1 MKPFKLENEEKI
13 KTGYAV
19 PENYFEDF
27 SARVMQ
33 QVSKEEPKIISFF
46 KRRSTWTYTAAALFV
61 MALSIPIYNELNQSK
76 EIDNATIENYLTANS
91 SISDAEL
98 VSLLDEK
105 DIQEMSIELNIEDN
119 TIENELSKSKDLEH
133 YLLN

>member
-1 MKPFKLENEEKI
+1 MKTFKLENEEKI
-13 KTGYAV
+13 KTGYTV

-33 QVSKEEPKIISFF
+33 QVTTEEPKVISFF

-61 MALSIPIYNELNQSK
+61 MALSIPIFNQYNQSK
-76 EIDNATIENYLTANS
+76 EIDNATIENYLTANA

-98 VSLLDEK
+98 ISLLDEK
-105 DIQEMSIELNIEDN
+105 DIQEMNIELNIEDN
-119 TIENELSKSKDLEH
+119 TIENELSKNKDLEQ

>member
-1 MKPFKLENEEKI
+1 MKTFKLENEEKI
-13 KTGYAV
+13 KTGYTV

-27 SARVMQ
+27 SARLMQ
-33 QVSKEEPKIISFF
+33 QVSKEEPIVISFF

-61 MALSIPIYNELNQSK
+61 MALSIPIYNELNKSK
-76 EIDNATIENYLTANS
+76 EIDNATIENYLTANA

-98 VSLLDEK
+98 ISLLDEK
-105 DIQEMSIELNIEDN
+105 DIQEMSIDLKIEDN
-119 TIENELSKSKDLEH
+119 TIENELTKNKDLEQ

>member
-1 MKPFKLENEEKI
+1 MKTFKLENEEKI
-13 KTGYAV
+13 KTGYTV

-33 QVSKEEPKIISFF
+33 HVTAEEPKVISFF

-61 MALSIPIYNELNQSK
+61 MALSIPIFNQYNQSK
-76 EIDNATIENYLTANS
+76 EIDNATIENYLTANA

-98 VSLLDEK
+98 ISLLDEK
-105 DIQEMSIELNIEDN
+105 DIQEMNIELNIEDN
-119 TIENELSKSKDLEH
+119 TIENELSKNKDLEQ

>member
-13 KTGYAV
+13 KTGYTV

-61 MALSIPIYNELNQSK
+61 MALSIPIYDELNQSK

>member
-1 MKPFKLENEEKI
+1 MKTFKLENEEKI
-13 KTGYAV
+13 KTGYTV

-33 QVSKEEPKIISFF
+33 QVSKEEPIVIPFF

-61 MALSIPIYNELNQSK
+61 MALSIPIFNDLNKSK
-76 EIDNATIENYLTANS
+76 EIDNTTIENYLTANA
-91 SISDAEL
+91 SISDSEL
-98 VSLLDEK
+98 ISLLDEK
-105 DIQEMSIELNIEDN
+105 DIQEMSIELDIEDN
-119 TIENELSKSKDLEH
+119 TIENELSKNKDLEQ